1 MSILWD
7 SWYPCTDIC
16 EIKNTGSLFVFW
28 KYASNKDKVIWLSL
42 KCHVLNFF
50 FLGFSDP
57 ENDDDSR
64 KKGSQSYGKKYDPVN
79 AVMDKIDAE
88 LSSMVGHVFFSILL
102 LGRVCLVY
110 M

>member
-1 MSILWD
+1 MSIIWD

-16 EIKNTGSLFVFW
+16 EKKNTESLFVFW

>member
-1 MSILWD
+1 MSIIWD

-28 KYASNKDKVIWLSL
+28 KYASNKDKVIGLSL

>member
-88 LSSMVGHVFFSILL
+88 LSSMVGHVFFFLFCFWVES
-102 LGRVCLVY
+102 V
-110 M
+110 